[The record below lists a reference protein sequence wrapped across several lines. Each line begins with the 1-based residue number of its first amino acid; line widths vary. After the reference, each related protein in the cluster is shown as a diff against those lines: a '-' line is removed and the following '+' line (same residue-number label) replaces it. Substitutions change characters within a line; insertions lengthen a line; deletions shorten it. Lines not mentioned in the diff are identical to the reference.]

1 MDNPQE
7 IQPDDDGGDA
17 LVSEFPPPPYYYA
30 LAATASTVIPP
41 SPPSLS
47 GPEIQVPSSSTTQ
60 PASFPVP
67 EFGLAPPPI
76 PHDALI
82 RSTKKAVAHRRKVRM
97 MEEEAEKQRFG
108 EEEDAKLEEV
118 NKTGMSIGELGAGA
132 GAGVAASGI
141 GIGDGKGIEQAG
153 GALGAGTA
161 GTNETEED
169 IENDN
174 GPVVAVFGEDCYVED
189 PTLVPVED

>member
-118 NKTGMSIGELGAGA
+118 NKTGMSIG
-132 GAGVAASGI
+132 
-141 GIGDGKGIEQAG
+141 
-153 GALGAGTA
+153 ALGAGTA

-174 GPVVAVFGEDCYVED
+174 GPVVAVFGEDCYVE
-189 PTLVPVED
+189 VRVGIFVWVV